1 MEEDFYASVK
11 LVSGEEIFG
20 EVMPSE
26 ENGRTVLIISDPVEI
41 ETVSMNGT
49 HEGLR
54 MMPWLRSMPT
64 ESIIVIPMDRV
75 ITVVEAR
82 EDSEVVKYYQKFI
95 FSNLNGGPAEKIK
108 VTKKMGYVISV
119 ERARENLEKAYKKG
133 RRAHSI
139 PLNSDRVIVHPFG

>member
-1 MEEDFYASVK
+1 MEDEFYASVK

-41 ETVSMNGT
+41 ETVSMNGS

-64 ESIIVIPMDRV
+64 EGIIIIPMDRV
-75 ITVVEAR
+75 ITVVEAK
-82 EDSEVVKYYQKFI
+82 ENSEVVSYYQKFI
-95 FSNLNGGPAEKIK
+95 MTTLNGGSSEKIK

-119 ERARENLEKAYKKG
+119 EQAREHLEKLFDKD
-133 RRAHSI
+133 S
-139 PLNSDRVIVHPFG
+139 

>member
-1 MEEDFYASVK
+1 MEEDFYASIK

-41 ETVSMNGT
+41 ETVSMNGSS
-49 HEGLR
+49 EGLR

-64 ESIIVIPMDRV
+64 ENIIIIPMDKV

-82 EDSEVVKYYQKFI
+82 EDSEVVKYYQRFI
-95 FSNLNGGPAEKIK
+95 FSNLNGTQSEKIK
-108 VTKKMGYVISV
+108 VTEKMGYVNSV
-119 ERARENLEKAYKKG
+119 EKARDTLERLYKKG
-133 RRAHSI
+133 EAT
-139 PLNSDRVIVHPFG
+139 

>member
-1 MEEDFYASVK
+1 MEEEFYASVK

-41 ETVSMNGT
+41 ETVSMDGR

-64 ESIIVIPMDRV
+64 EGMIIIPMDRV
-75 ITVVEAR
+75 ITVVEAK
-82 EDSEVVKYYQKFI
+82 EESEVVAYYQRFI
-95 FSNLNGGPAEKIK
+95 MTNLNQRSSEKIK

-119 ERARENLEKAYKKG
+119 EKARESLENIFKKG
-133 RRAHSI
+133 SEA
-139 PLNSDRVIVHPFG
+139 PE

>member
-1 MEEDFYASVK
+1 MEEEFYASVK

-41 ETVSMNGT
+41 ETVSMDGRT
-49 HEGLR
+49 EGLR

-64 ESIIVIPMDRV
+64 EGIIIIPMDKV

-82 EDSEVVKYYQKFI
+82 EESEVVAYYQKFI
-95 FSNLNGGPAEKIK
+95 MTNLAGVASEKIK

-119 ERARENLEKAYKKG
+119 EKARETLENIFKKG
-133 RRAHSI
+133 SEA
-139 PLNSDRVIVHPFG
+139 PE

>member
-1 MEEDFYASVK
+1 MEEEFYASVK

-41 ETVSMNGT
+41 ETISMDGR

-54 MMPWLRSMPT
+54 MMPWLRSMPA
-64 ESIIVIPMDRV
+64 EGMIIIPMDKV

-82 EDSEVVKYYQKFI
+82 EESEVVAYYQRFI
-95 FSNLNGGPAEKIK
+95 MTNLVRGSSEKIK

-119 ERARENLEKAYKKG
+119 EKARESLEK
-133 RRAHSI
+133 
-139 PLNSDRVIVHPFG
+139 LFDRDS

>member
-1 MEEDFYASVK
+1 MEEEFYASVK

-41 ETVSMNGT
+41 ETVSMDGR

-54 MMPWLRSMPT
+54 MMPWLRSMPS
-64 ESIIVIPMDRV
+64 EGIIIIPMDKV

-82 EDSEVVKYYQKFI
+82 EDSEVVAYYQRFI
-95 FSNLNGGPAEKIK
+95 MTNLSGGSSEKIK

-119 ERARENLEKAYKKG
+119 EQAREHLEKLFDKD
-133 RRAHSI
+133 S
-139 PLNSDRVIVHPFG
+139 

>member
-1 MEEDFYASVK
+1 MEEEFYASIK

-41 ETVSMNGT
+41 ETISMDGR

-64 ESIIVIPMDRV
+64 EGIIIIPMDKV

-82 EDSEVVKYYQKFI
+82 EESEVVAYYQKFI
-95 FSNLNGGPAEKIK
+95 MTNLAGVASEKIK
-108 VTKKMGYVISV
+108 VTKKMGYIISV
-119 ERARENLEKAYKKG
+119 EKARETLENIFKKG
-133 RRAHSI
+133 SEA
-139 PLNSDRVIVHPFG
+139 PE

>member
-41 ETVSMNGT
+41 ETVSMNGS

-54 MMPWLRSMPT
+54 MMPWLRSMPN
-64 ESIIVIPMDRV
+64 ENIVIIPMDRV
-75 ITVVEAR
+75 ITVVEAQP
-82 EDSEVVKYYQKFI
+82 DSEVVRYYEKFI
-95 FSNLNGGPAEKIK
+95 FTNLQQGPAEKIK

-119 ERARENLEKAYKKG
+119 EKAREHLENIFNKG
-133 RRAHSI
+133 EAT
-139 PLNSDRVIVHPFG
+139 

>member
-26 ENGRTVLIISDPVEI
+26 EKGRTVLIISDPVEI
-41 ETVSMNGT
+41 ETVSMNGS

-54 MMPWLRSMPT
+54 MMPWLRSMPN
-64 ESIIVIPMDRV
+64 ENIVIIPMDRV
-75 ITVVEAR
+75 ITVVEAQ
-82 EDSEVVKYYQKFI
+82 EDSEVVRYYQKFI
-95 FSNLNGGPAEKIK
+95 FNNLQQGPAEKIK

-119 ERARENLEKAYKKG
+119 EKAREHLENIFNKG
-133 RRAHSI
+133 EAT
-139 PLNSDRVIVHPFG
+139 

>member
-1 MEEDFYASVK
+1 MEDEFYASVK

-41 ETVSMNGT
+41 ETVSMDGR

-54 MMPWLRSMPT
+54 MMPWLRSMPS
-64 ESIIVIPMDRV
+64 EGIIIIPMDKV

-82 EDSEVVKYYQKFI
+82 EDSEVVAYYQRFI
-95 FSNLNGGPAEKIK
+95 MTNLAGGSSEKIK

-119 ERARENLEKAYKKG
+119 EKARESLEK
-133 RRAHSI
+133 
-139 PLNSDRVIVHPFG
+139 LFDRDS

>member
-1 MEEDFYASVK
+1 MEEDFYASIK

-20 EVMPSE
+20 EVMPSD

-41 ETVSMNGT
+41 ETISMDGR

-64 ESIIVIPMDRV
+64 EGMIIIPMDRV

-82 EDSEVVKYYQKFI
+82 ENSEVVAYYQRFI
-95 FSNLNGGPAEKIK
+95 MTNLNQRSSEKIK

-119 ERARENLEKAYKKG
+119 EKARESLENIFKKG
-133 RRAHSI
+133 SEA
-139 PLNSDRVIVHPFG
+139 PE

>member
-26 ENGRTVLIISDPVEI
+26 ENGRTVLIVSDPVEI
-41 ETVSMNGT
+41 ETVSMDGR

-54 MMPWLRSMPT
+54 MMPWLRSMPN
-64 ESIIVIPMDRV
+64 ENIVIIPMDRV

-82 EDSEVVKYYQKFI
+82 EDSEVVRYYQKCI
-95 FSNLNGGPAEKIK
+95 FSNLKDTSSEKIK

-119 ERARENLEKAYKKG
+119 AEARENLEKLYKKG
-133 RRAHSI
+133 EAT
-139 PLNSDRVIVHPFG
+139 

>member
-1 MEEDFYASVK
+1 MEEDFYASIK

-41 ETVSMNGT
+41 ETVSMNGSS
-49 HEGLR
+49 EGLR

-64 ESIIVIPMDRV
+64 ENIIIIPMDKV

-82 EDSEVVKYYQKFI
+82 EDSEVVKYYQRFI
-95 FSNLNGGPAEKIK
+95 FSNLNGTQSEKIK

-119 ERARENLEKAYKKG
+119 EKAREHLENIFNKG
-133 RRAHSI
+133 EAT
-139 PLNSDRVIVHPFG
+139 

>member
-26 ENGRTVLIISDPVEI
+26 ENGRTVLIVSDPVEI
-41 ETVSMNGT
+41 ETVSMDGR

-54 MMPWLRSMPT
+54 MMPWLRSIPQ
-64 ESIIVIPMDRV
+64 ENIVIIPMDRV

-82 EDSEVVKYYQKFI
+82 EDSEVVRYYQKFI
-95 FSNLNGGPAEKIK
+95 FSNLKDTSSEKIK

-119 ERARENLEKAYKKG
+119 AEARENLEKLYKKG
-133 RRAHSI
+133 EAT
-139 PLNSDRVIVHPFG
+139 

>member
-26 ENGRTVLIISDPVEI
+26 ENGRTVLIVSDPVEI
-41 ETVSMNGT
+41 ETVSMDGR

-54 MMPWLRSMPT
+54 MMPWLRSMPN
-64 ESIIVIPMDRV
+64 ENIVIIPMDRV
-75 ITVVEAR
+75 ITVVEAQP
-82 EDSEVVKYYQKFI
+82 DSEVVRYYEKFI
-95 FSNLNGGPAEKIK
+95 FTNLQQGPAEKIK

-119 ERARENLEKAYKKG
+119 EKAREHLENIFNKG
-133 RRAHSI
+133 EAT
-139 PLNSDRVIVHPFG
+139 

>member
-20 EVMPSE
+20 EVLPSD

-41 ETVSMNGT
+41 ETVNMDGR

-54 MMPWLRSMPT
+54 MMPWLRSMPS
-64 ESIIVIPMDRV
+64 ENIVIIPMDRV

-82 EDSEVVKYYQKFI
+82 DDSEVVKYYQKFI
-95 FSNLNGGPAEKIK
+95 FSNLKETSSEKIK

-119 ERARENLEKAYKKG
+119 EKARE
-133 RRAHSI
+133 SI
-139 PLNSDRVIVHPFG
+139 ENIFKCEAT

>member
-41 ETVSMNGT
+41 ETVNMNGS

-54 MMPWLRSMPT
+54 MMPWLRSMPN
-64 ESIIVIPMDRV
+64 ENIVIIPMDRV

-82 EDSEVVKYYQKFI
+82 EDSEVVRYYQKFI
-95 FSNLNGGPAEKIK
+95 FSNLKDTSSEKIK
-108 VTKKMGYVISV
+108 LSLIHIS
-119 ERARENLEKAYKKG
+119 EPTRPY
-133 RRAHSI
+133 
-139 PLNSDRVIVHPFG
+139 

>member
-1 MEEDFYASVK
+1 MEDEFYASVK

-41 ETVSMNGT
+41 ETVSMDGR

-54 MMPWLRSMPT
+54 MMPWLRSMPS
-64 ESIIVIPMDRV
+64 EGIIIIPMDKV

-82 EDSEVVKYYQKFI
+82 EDSEVVAYYQRFI
-95 FSNLNGGPAEKIK
+95 MTNLAGGSSEKIK

-119 ERARENLEKAYKKG
+119 EKAREHLEKLFDKD
-133 RRAHSI
+133 S
-139 PLNSDRVIVHPFG
+139 

>member
-1 MEEDFYASVK
+1 MEEEFYASVK

-41 ETVSMNGT
+41 ETVSMDGR
-49 HEGLR
+49 HEGLC
-54 MMPWLRSMPT
+54 MMPWLRSMPS
-64 ESIIVIPMDRV
+64 EGIIIIPMDKV

-82 EDSEVVKYYQKFI
+82 EDSEVVAYYQRFI
-95 FSNLNGGPAEKIK
+95 MTNLAGGSSEKIK

-119 ERARENLEKAYKKG
+119 EKARESLEKLFDKD
-133 RRAHSI
+133 S
-139 PLNSDRVIVHPFG
+139 

>member
-1 MEEDFYASVK
+1 MEEEFYASVK

-20 EVMPSE
+20 EVLPSE

-41 ETVSMNGT
+41 ETVSMDGR

-64 ESIIVIPMDRV
+64 EGMIIIPMDRV
-75 ITVVEAR
+75 ITVVEAK
-82 EDSEVVKYYQKFI
+82 ENSEVVSYYQKFI
-95 FSNLNGGPAEKIK
+95 MTTLNGGSSEKIK

-119 ERARENLEKAYKKG
+119 EQAREHLEKLFDKD
-133 RRAHSI
+133 S
-139 PLNSDRVIVHPFG
+139 

>member
-1 MEEDFYASVK
+1 MEEDFYASLK

-20 EVMPSE
+20 EVLPSE
-26 ENGRTVLIISDPVEI
+26 ENGRTVLIVSDPVEI
-41 ETVSMNGT
+41 ETVSMDGR

-54 MMPWLRSMPT
+54 MMPWLRSMPS
-64 ESIIVIPMDRV
+64 ENIVIIPMDRV

-95 FSNLNGGPAEKIK
+95 FSNLKDTCSEKIK

-119 ERARENLEKAYKKG
+119 AEARENHEKLY
-133 RRAHSI
+133 
-139 PLNSDRVIVHPFG
+139 

>member
-1 MEEDFYASVK
+1 MEEEFYASVK

-41 ETVSMNGT
+41 ETVSMNGS

-54 MMPWLRSMPT
+54 MMPWLRSTPT
-64 ESIIVIPMDRV
+64 ESIIIIPMDKV

-82 EDSEVVKYYQKFI
+82 EESEVVAYYQKFI
-95 FSNLNGGPAEKIK
+95 MTNLSGGSSDKIK

-119 ERARENLEKAYKKG
+119 EKARENLE
-133 RRAHSI
+133 RI
-139 PLNSDRVIVHPFG
+139 FNSGSEDQLSS

>member
-1 MEEDFYASVK
+1 MEEEFYASVK

-41 ETVSMNGT
+41 ETVSMNGS

-54 MMPWLRSMPT
+54 MMPWLRSMPS
-64 ESIIVIPMDRV
+64 EGIIIIPMDKV

-82 EDSEVVKYYQKFI
+82 ENSEVVSYYQKF
-95 FSNLNGGPAEKIK
+95 NMTTLNGGTSEKIK

-119 ERARENLEKAYKKG
+119 EQAREHLEKLFDKD
-133 RRAHSI
+133 S
-139 PLNSDRVIVHPFG
+139 

>member
-1 MEEDFYASVK
+1 MEEDFYASIK

-20 EVMPSE
+20 EVMPSD

-41 ETVSMNGT
+41 ETISMDGR

-64 ESIIVIPMDRV
+64 DNIIIIPMDRV

-95 FSNLNGGPAEKIK
+95 FSNLNRESGEKIK

-119 ERARENLEKAYKKG
+119 EKARESLEKLYKKG
-133 RRAHSI
+133 EAS
-139 PLNSDRVIVHPFG
+139 